1 MKIEIG
7 KFIFEFQNS
16 STGSCSPWHTA
27 VAREMGIKLWGTC
40 DMGHFVKIN
49 SDIYK
54 IPGTREDSRL
64 KKEVQVL
71 SELVNSGCL
80 TENEIEEEVKNIL
93 SGLIPQESLLDFKNR
108 INKNAGEDGN

>member
-40 DMGHFVKIN
+40 DMGHFVKTN

-71 SELVNSGCL
+71 SELVNFGCL
-80 TENEIEEEVKNIL
+80 TENEIEEVRDIL